1 MANRIYHKRSAK
13 GSDVPSNADL
23 ELGELAINTYD
34 GKLFTKKDD
43 GSPSIVELGD
53 KGQKGDIGA
62 TGSQGPAGPQGDQGD
77 KGLKGV
83 G

>member
-13 GSDVPSNADL
+13 GTDVPSTSDL

-53 KGQKGDIGA
+53 KGQKGGIGA
-62 TGSQGPAGPQGDQGD
+62 QGDTGAAGPQGD
-77 KGLKGV
+77 KGATGS
-83 G
+83 